1 MAGAVAIGASLG
13 GVEALRTLIAGLPRG
28 FHTPLLIVLHVGAS
42 RSLLPAILN
51 DVDGDRAAHAV
62 DGERINA
69 GRIYVAP
76 PDHHM
81 LVADGHLR
89 LSRAPRENWA
99 RPAIDPLF
107 RTVAQAFGS
116 DAIGIVLSG
125 NLNDGTAGLYEIKQH
140 GGLAIVQDP
149 AEADGPSMPRSALEN
164 VAVDYCVP
172 VADIPDL
179 LARLTAQFDN
189 RRKASAGVPMS
200 TRDENFSTPVA
211 QTCPECGGATREEQ
225 LGTLTQFRCHIGH
238 VMTAEVLATA
248 SLQRLENDISVCVRA
263 SHERADLCREIA
275 RKHET
280 QGAAAVAQNWLRAAQ
295 QAAERT
301 RILAGIAE
309 KEWIDPINGGLDQH

>member
-1 MAGAVAIGASLG
+1 
-13 GVEALRTLIAGLPRG
+13 
-28 FHTPLLIVLHVGAS
+28 
-42 RSLLPAILN
+42 
-51 DVDGDRAAHAV
+51 
-62 DGERINA
+62 
-69 GRIYVAP
+69 
-76 PDHHM
+76 
-81 LVADGHLR
+81 
-89 LSRAPRENWA
+89 
-99 RPAIDPLF
+99 
-107 RTVAQAFGS
+107 
-116 DAIGIVLSG
+116 
-125 NLNDGTAGLYEIKQH
+125 
-140 GGLAIVQDP
+140 
-149 AEADGPSMPRSALEN
+149 
-164 VAVDYCVP
+164 
-172 VADIPDL
+172 
-179 LARLTAQFDN
+179 
-189 RRKASAGVPMS
+189 MS